1 MDTYKYIIVC
11 YHYYIFIYWLFML
24 NKEIC
29 MPLGEV
35 ARGSNMKEET
45 KALKSKFKFITEI
58 KSKKT

>member
-1 MDTYKYIIVC
+1 
-11 YHYYIFIYWLFML
+11 ML